1 MRTVGLVEKKP
12 KKKATPPK
20 KAKGSGGEKNAEN

>member
-12 KKKATPPK
+12 KKKVASPK

>member
-12 KKKATPPK
+12 PAKAVNKDTKPPV
-20 KAKGSGGEKNAEN
+20 KGDADVKN